1 MHPKDRSLPSAPPR
15 PRQAAGNHPFRPSDG
30 AVEMTKAQ
38 RKAIAELPGT
48 ANYFVESTNIRG
60 AIAAVSTPGSRNT
73 VYVIAANGTTTEF

>member
-1 MHPKDRSLPSAPPR
+1 MHPKGRSLPSAPPR
-15 PRQAAGNHPFRPSDG
+15 PRPAAGKAPFRPSDG

-60 AIAAVSTPGSRNT
+60 AIAAVATGSRNT